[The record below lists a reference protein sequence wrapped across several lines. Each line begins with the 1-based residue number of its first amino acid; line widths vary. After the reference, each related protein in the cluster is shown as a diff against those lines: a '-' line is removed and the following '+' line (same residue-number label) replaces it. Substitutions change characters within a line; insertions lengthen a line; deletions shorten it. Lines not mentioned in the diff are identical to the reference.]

1 MRRLFRLR
9 EAFASRFVFV
19 VWCMYT
25 VAVLSLV
32 EYMDAVSATGGS
44 VEQATRGLAFALP
57 LSTVLHP
64 LALLLLCSPR
74 SVFLIPL
81 TFVLFVTVLLSSFVE
96 PCVSTSLYHAMRDGL
111 GVGHGVVTCREV
123 SSLQTPSQY
132 ELHMDVPEAA
142 TYITL
147 LQPRGV
153 GGATD
158 GAAAAAAGVDPASWL
173 YCGVVDDLFRSA
185 VVPPARLVLTA
196 PVYCRCGGGSDGDGD
211 SAAAPLQSTGL
222 SAAYVLRAAGGGVGA
237 AAGATSS
244 ALGWPVWRSASSTG
258 GAGGAGATPVMLSNL
273 YATYTVRRFAATV
286 ALYNDRT
293 AFEGIRIPSSWVV
306 WGPLNNQ
313 YGKQEV
319 AFAGTPAA
327 AEAAADSERTAF
339 HDRSAAV
346 RYVGVHEKG
355 RTVFRV
361 VTACGWV
368 LGTLSLWVWGARV
381 GIWNAHDSSREL
393 EDALARHA
401 ADAARA
407 AADLD
412 AAAASESADVARGGG
427 GGGGGAARTA
437 GAAATP
443 AGVYVVL
450 SDTASSVTAASFSA
464 VVPSAGALCAR
475 AAAAAEGAALLA
487 GHGLVP
493 LAAYAAAG
501 MFEEGSVAEVRF
513 WVGVTLCDAAL
524 LAAAVLAA
532 VDCMLVADW
541 RAGLTVLPISHALRR

>member
-1 MRRLFRLR
+1 MRRLLRLR

-19 VWCMYT
+19 VWCLYT
-25 VAVLSLV
+25 AAVLSLV

-81 TFVLFVTVLLSSFVE
+81 SFVLFVTVLLSSFVE

-111 GVGHGVVTCREV
+111 GVGHGVVTCRAV
-123 SSLQTPSQY
+123 PSLQPPSRY
-132 ELHMDVPEAA
+132 ELHVDVPEAA

-147 LQPRGV
+147 LQPRG
-153 GGATD
+153 GGS
-158 GAAAAAAGVDPASWL
+158 GAADGSAAAAGVDPASWL
-173 YCGVVDDLFRSA
+173 YCGVAEDLFRSA
-185 VVPPARLVLTA
+185 VVPPARLLLTA
-196 PVYCRCGGGSDGDGD
+196 PVYCRCGGGGAGDGG
-211 SAAAPLQSTGL
+211 STSAPLQATGL
-222 SAAYVLRAAGGGVGA
+222 SAAYVLRATGGGVGA
-237 AAGATSS
+237 GATPS
-244 ALGWPVWRSASSTG
+244 ALGWPVWRPTSP
-258 GAGGAGATPVMLSNL
+258 AGGSADTSVLLSNL

-293 AFEGIRIPSSWVV
+293 AFEGMRIPSSWVV

-327 AEAAADSERTAF
+327 AEGEAAADGERTAF

-346 RYVGVHEKG
+346 RYVELHEKG

-361 VTACGWV
+361 VTACGWM
-368 LGTLSLWVWGARV
+368 LGTLSLWVWGTRV
-381 GIWNAHDSSREL
+381 GIWNAHDGGREL
-393 EDALARHA
+393 EEALARHA

-412 AAAASESADVARGGG
+412 AAAASESAEVADGGG
-427 GGGGGAARTA
+427 TA
-437 GAAATP
+437 GAAATG

-450 SDTASSVTAASFSA
+450 SDTASSATAASVSA
-464 VVPSAGALCAR
+464 AVPSAGALCSR
-475 AAAAAEGAALLA
+475 AAAAAEGAVLLA
-487 GHGLVP
+487 GHGVVP
-493 LAAYAAAG
+493 LAVYAAVG
-501 MFEEGSVAEVRF
+501 MFEVSSVAEVRF

-524 LAAAVLAA
+524 LAAAVLVA
-532 VDCMLVADW
+532 VDCMLVA
-541 RAGLTVLPISHALRR
+541 